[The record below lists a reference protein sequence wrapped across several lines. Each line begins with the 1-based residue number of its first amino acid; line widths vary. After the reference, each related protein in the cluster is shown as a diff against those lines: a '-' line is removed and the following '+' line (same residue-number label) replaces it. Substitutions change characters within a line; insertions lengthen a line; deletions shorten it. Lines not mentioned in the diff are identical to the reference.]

1 MEFIHIDLDHLAVLN
16 VLETFSDQCDYIQK
30 LLNVEYPFKAED
42 QPEAWVQR
50 LILSKNSNSKGIL
63 SLIRKMFGGNINCS
77 EASEVCGYPI
87 DLIEQLG
94 MMLDEIQDIY
104 IDDRNE
110 VEIKILEI
118 IIDLRFV

>member
-1 MEFIHIDLDHLAVLN
+1 MSVDHLSALN
-16 VLETFSDQCDYIQK
+16 ALQTFSDQCDYIQK
-30 LLNVEYPFKAED
+30 LLNLEYPFKAED

-50 LILSKNSNSKGIL
+50 LILSKNSKSKDL
-63 SLIRKMFGGNINCS
+63 VVLIVKMFGGNINCR

-104 IDDRNE
+104 IEDRNE
-110 VEIKILEI
+110 IEIKIIEI
-118 IIDLRFV
+118 IIDLRFT